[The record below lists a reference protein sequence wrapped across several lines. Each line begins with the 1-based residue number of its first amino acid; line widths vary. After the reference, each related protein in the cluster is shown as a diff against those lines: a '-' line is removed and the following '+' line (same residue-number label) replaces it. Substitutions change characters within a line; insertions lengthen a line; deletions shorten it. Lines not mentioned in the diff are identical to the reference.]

1 MIYIKITFENE
12 NENNFE
18 NDFDNNI
25 YWTVDYLTE
34 TNNKIT
40 GSNNITLRKVNVKQ
54 NLRSLEVGERDIQA
68 CHYLKKDNDRR
79 TVKFTNKKVFLKVLR
94 RKNQFK
100 SINPSLL
107 DHQKG
112 IIVSANESLCSCYGG
127 T

>member
-40 GSNNITLRKVNVKQ
+40 GSNNITLRKVNVKP
-54 NLRSLEVGERDIQA
+54 NVRSLEVGERDIQA
-68 CHYLKKDNDRR
+68 CQCLKKDSDRR

-107 DHQKG
+107 DHQK
-112 IIVSANESLCSCYGG
+112 EL
-127 T
+127 